1 MSLTSRHPLRKSC
14 SFCRARKIKCS
25 NETICEACRKQNVDC
40 VYDWDSRPPKTR
52 TVSQDMSRNNS
63 TGGDSTGVPVQQ
75 RQRASTGGSPHS
87 TTIMEEPAQM
97 EGTGGAAPVAL
108 MGGGEDVATMLNSM
122 FIENFGENPTPG
134 PKSNPWQE
142 RISAYNQ
149 TLRLTLQDRSENV
162 VNSKFSHRD
171 VKYTGILQL
180 LTHDL
185 VGLVVDKF
193 GGLGSIFMEQ
203 GGGRF
208 YLTGLASDATPSMF
222 DTTPTGPSPLTDYG
236 TRQIGQL
243 VDVWYSVHPLSFLVS
258 KTLLLRELRDG
269 THDEVLLAVIL
280 ADASFSLGD
289 EVAMARGHV
298 LLRWASAQLQ
308 NRPISTRVSQ
318 PGMPGAGISL
328 PGISTAQVLMLLG
341 WNSLCQGQIKR
352 ATCYIG
358 LSGRLATEIKDT
370 ISASSAPLTTSRING
385 IDVCEVEKEIVAY
398 LYWTTYTLTLWT
410 FLQMG
415 THFSQLLP
423 TSLTSIFLPVD
434 ETSSVLMRLDEVSDN
449 FSTLQKQ
456 KSMIK
461 EMWPLAHIASI
472 TAYIF
477 ALYPQE
483 PDPNETV
490 STNFWQEAP
499 LLALQRIQQGS
510 TPQDME
516 CVCRE
521 VYRVLMES
529 IHLLNRQVAHAPSRS
544 LVLSVYHT
552 MAIHLLFPAILP
564 GAPPPAEPFSLTAE
578 TVERFIG
585 SAQEL
590 VGIMLQIAEQTSQEG
605 PVIMP
610 AQSKNSFPDVF
621 CLALDT
627 CARGLSFIYAQKQAG
642 VLNMEPQMIAVY
654 EGRLEALASRL
665 LGIAASDFLSPG
677 GQVRAIKKHLKA
689 VMRAFGGNVSRSSS
703 KSNRNS
709 TGSGMSIPISISHH
723 TRSDSYAS
731 SSSTTTHSM
740 SRRNSSLPHTP
751 PQHHHDHPFSGA
763 PTAVD
768 SASSFISPMD
778 TSMMPSVSSSSSADD
793 SMTSTSELATPFN
806 PFSPGDSHSHN
817 KHQQQQ
823 QQHDWRAADELFAH
837 VMDPAALGAPTG
849 DHHLTLADLVD
860 CQAGAAG
867 WFPDHSGGQ
876 MLVDFD
882 MGAAANWEWPS
893 VNDMGGGG
901 GGHDAGM
908 TAAAA
913 AVGSDMDAMFYNYFK
928 K

>member
-52 TVSQDMSRNNS
+52 TISQDMSRSNS
-63 TGGDSTGVPVQQ
+63 TGDGGNAMPVPQ
-75 RQRASTGGSPHS
+75 RQRSSTGGSPLS
-87 TTIMEEPAQM
+87 TPIMEEPAMM
-97 EGTGGAAPVAL
+97 EGNAPVAI
-108 MGGGEDVATMLNSM
+108 MGGEDVASVLTGM
-122 FIENFGENPTPG
+122 FVENFGENPTPG

-149 TLRLTLQDRSENV
+149 TLRMTLQDRSENV

-193 GGLGSIFMEQ
+193 GGLGSMFMEQ

-208 YLTGLASDATPSMF
+208 YLTGLASDPTPSMF
-222 DTTPTGPSPLTDYG
+222 DTTPTGPSPMSEYG

-269 THDEVLLAVIL
+269 THDEILLAVIL

-298 LLRWASAQLQ
+298 LLRWASAQLRS
-308 NRPISTRVSQ
+308 RPLSTRVSQ

-328 PGISTAQVLMLLG
+328 PGIGTAQVLMLLG
-341 WNSLCQGQIKR
+341 WNCLCQGQIKR

-510 TPQDME
+510 TPQDMQ

-544 LVLSVYHT
+544 LVLAVYHI

-564 GAPPPAEPFSLTAE
+564 GAPPPAEPFALTAE

-585 SAQEL
+585 SGQEL
-590 VGIMLQIAEQTSQEG
+590 VGIMLQIAEQTTHE
-605 PVIMP
+605 PLIMP

-642 VLNMEPQMIAVY
+642 GLAMEPQMIAVY

-689 VMRAFGGNVSRSSS
+689 VTRAFGGNVG
-703 KSNRNS
+703 NRNS
-709 TGSGMSIPISISHH
+709 AGSGMSLSASH
-723 TRSDSYAS
+723 TRSHSYAS
-731 SSSTTTHSM
+731 SSTHSM
-740 SRRNSSLPHTP
+740 SRRSSSLPHTP
-751 PQHHHDHPFSGA
+751 PHEHLSGA

-778 TSMMPSVSSSSSADD
+778 TSMLPSVSSSDD
-793 SMTSTSELATPFN
+793 SMTTTASELATPFHT
-806 PFSPGDSHSHN
+806 FSPED
-817 KHQQQQ
+817 KHEW
-823 QQHDWRAADELFAH
+823 HAADELFAH

-849 DHHLTLADLVD
+849 DLTLADLVD
-860 CQAGAAG
+860 CQTDAAG
-867 WFPDHSGGQ
+867 WFPDGGQ

-882 MGAAANWEWPS
+882 MGAAQLAANWEWPTMP
-893 VNDMGGGG
+893 DMG
-901 GGHDAGM
+901 HEAGIS
-908 TAAAA
+908 AAAT
-913 AVGSDMDAMFYNYFK
+913 AVGGDMDSMFYNYFK

>member
-1 MSLTSRHPLRKSC
+1 
-14 SFCRARKIKCS
+14 
-25 NETICEACRKQNVDC
+25 
-40 VYDWDSRPPKTR
+40 
-52 TVSQDMSRNNS
+52 
-63 TGGDSTGVPVQQ
+63 
-75 RQRASTGGSPHS
+75 
-87 TTIMEEPAQM
+87 
-97 EGTGGAAPVAL
+97 
-108 MGGGEDVATMLNSM
+108 
-122 FIENFGENPTPG
+122 
-134 PKSNPWQE
+134 
-142 RISAYNQ
+142 
-149 TLRLTLQDRSENV
+149 
-162 VNSKFSHRD
+162 
-171 VKYTGILQL
+171 
-180 LTHDL
+180 
-185 VGLVVDKF
+185 
-193 GGLGSIFMEQ
+193 MEQ

-590 VGIMLQIAEQTSQEG
+590 VGIMLHIAEQTSQEG

-689 VMRAFGGNVSRSSS
+689 VMRAFGGDVGRSSSS

-806 PFSPGDSHSHN
+806 PFSPGDNGHN
-817 KHQQQQ
+817 KHQQQ

-913 AVGSDMDAMFYNYFK
+913 AVGSDMDTMFYNYFK